1 MNLEYFKKTLRK
13 ELREKK
19 LTLNALSAK
28 ADLSEDTLRSIIYGK
43 SQDIKL
49 STIIKIADVFQC
61 SIDDLIGRQFYTKE
75 ERTIITQMRHLS
87 ERSKQSV
94 QFILDFEEKTSLS
107 SSSNGKDIIKVFLP
121 TGNMKDGMFYDSS
134 ATENLDISEYPNAL
148 KENIAFAL
156 KIVSNHFEPIYYP
169 NDILLF
175 SRKHLPEYGDIT
187 FYIDNDQKIYIRK
200 YTERGLEPINNFG
213 ETIPLDKYNRFRSM
227 GVMLRVVKEFDIE
240 QYR

>member
-1 MNLEYFKKTLRK
+1 MNLGYFKEAIRK

-19 LTLNALSAK
+19 LTLNALSVK

-75 ERTIITQMRHLS
+75 EHTIISQMRHLS
-87 ERSKQSV
+87 KRSKQTI

-107 SSSNGKDIIKVFLP
+107 ASSKGKDIIKVFLP

-134 ATENLDISEYPNAL
+134 RTENLDISEYPNAL

-200 YTERGLEPINNFG
+200 FTERGLEPINNFG
-213 ETIPLDKYNRFRSM
+213 ETIPLNKYNRFRSM

>member
-1 MNLEYFKKTLRK
+1 MNLDFFKETLRK

-19 LTLNALSAK
+19 LTLNALSAN
-28 ADLSEDTLRSIIYGK
+28 ADLSEDTLRSVIYGK

-61 SIDDLIGRQFYTKE
+61 SIDDLIGRQFYTEE
-75 ERTIITQMRHLS
+75 ERTIISQMRHLS

-94 QFILDFEEKTSLS
+94 RFILDFEEKTSLS
-107 SSSNGKDIIKVFLP
+107 KSSNGKDIIKVFLP

-134 ATENLDISEYPNAL
+134 TTENLDISEYPNAL

-200 YTERGLEPINNFG
+200 YTEQGLEPINDFG
-213 ETIPLDKYNRFRSM
+213 KIIPLNQYSHFRSM